1 MNGYTLAAI
10 VAVCLT
16 VLGIA
21 IKWIGRNKIDPPPR
35 PVPPNDASLVMQ
47 DALTAWEAYYRAME
61 VYYQYYPR
69 GNDEAQNSGNDW
81 RTNGN
86 TNVLNKGTTKTVS
99 HM

>member
-69 GNDEAQNSGNDW
+69 GNDEAQNDQ

-86 TNVLNKGTTKTVS
+86 TSVHHKGTTKTVS
-99 HM
+99 QV